1 MEWTFTVP
9 GTPVPQPRPRVSTRG
24 GFARAYVPAKH
35 PIHAYRQA
43 VTLSA
48 TAARMPKVEGPCELT
63 VEAVFG
69 RPASHQRKNGLAKDA
84 PLYPGHSCGDCDN
97 VAKAVADSLPFADD
111 TQVVRLVVSKRY
123 AAAGELAHTVVVVRE
138 L

>member
-9 GTPVPQPRPRVSTRG
+9 GQPIPQPRPRVSTRG

-48 TAARMPKVEGPCELT
+48 TAARMPTVEGPCELT

-69 RPASHQRKNGLAKDA
+69 RPASHMRKSGLASTA
-84 PLYPGHSCGDCDN
+84 PAYPGHSCGDCDN
-97 VAKAVADSLPFADD
+97 VAKAVQDSLPFHDD

-123 AAAGELAHTVVVVRE
+123 AAAGELAHTVIAVRR

>member
-1 MEWTFTVP
+1 MEWTFEVP

-48 TAARMPKVEGPCELT
+48 TAARMPTVEGPCELT

-69 RPASHQRKNGLAKDA
+69 RPASHHRKNGLAKDA

-111 TQVVRLVVSKRY
+111 TQVVRLFVSKRY